1 MACEEIGAFS
11 GEQKRFVD
19 FVLQQDSDG
28 SCQNFKVGE
37 HSPGPVLDDEKLAR
51 FVFCPA
57 HVKKIG
63 DEYGQ
68 IDESLFLDITGIG
81 GSVNRLMESEGAVP
95 GDVHLR
101 GESMAALVRQGSLGR
116 TPQPDRQYLG
126 AIKLA
131 TKEVRALA
139 VDEVA
144 CRVRV
149 YDTSRGP
156 NDQLHGDIVANMRGL
171 DGEKKALRKQLR
183 VALYVL
189 AKTSGLYP
197 SPHFQGPY
205 ELDNCGLVVHS
216 G

>member
-1 MACEEIGAFS
+1 MACDEIGAFN
-11 GEQKRFVD
+11 GEQKSFVD

-28 SCQNFKVGE
+28 FCQNIKVGE
-37 HSPGPVLDDEKLAR
+37 HSPGPVRDNETLAR

-63 DEYGQ
+63 DEYEQ
-68 IDESLFLDITGIG
+68 IDESLFADITSIG
-81 GSVNRLMESEGAVP
+81 GSVNRLMESEEAVP
-95 GDVHLR
+95 EDLHLR
-101 GESMAALVRQGSLGR
+101 GESMAASVRKGTSGR
-116 TPQPDRQYLG
+116 APQPDRQYLG

-131 TKEVRALA
+131 AKEVRALA

-144 CRVRV
+144 CRLRI

-183 VALYVL
+183 VALYML
-189 AKTSGLYP
+189 AKKSGLYP
-197 SPHFQGPY
+197 SPHFEGPY
-205 ELDNCGLVVHS
+205 KLDNCGLVVHS
-216 G
+216 S